1 MPPEL
6 TVFFLAMT
14 PFLEIKLA
22 IPLGLKLGLSKTSTI
37 AFATAGTIIPAMVGL
52 AAATPITNFLRKN
65 SPIMDKFLTFLF
77 NKTRKDHSK
86 SFEKYEALFI
96 FMLVATPLPGTGAS
110 AGALIA
116 YLFGVEY
123 WKACSLFILGT
134 IVSALLLLTG
144 IESIFAL
151 TSLFN

>member
-6 TVFFLAMT
+6 TVFFSAMT
-14 PFLEIKLA
+14 PLLDIKLA

-37 AFATAGTIIPAMVGL
+37 VFATAGTIIPAMIGL
-52 AAATPITNFLRKN
+52 AAAEPIIKFLREK
-65 SPIMDKFLTFLF
+65 SPLMDRFITFLF

-96 FMLVATPLPGTGAS
+96 FMFVATPVPGTGAS

-123 WKACSLFILGT
+123 WKACSLFIAGT
-134 IVSALLLLTG
+134 ILSSILLLTG
-144 IESIFAL
+144 IESINAL
-151 TSLFN
+151 ASLFN